1 MRAGENN
8 CILADV
14 FFFFFF
20 PSLAFS
26 KQECVEGFQMSGEVV
41 NFALREGE
49 THSSRKQIAPL
60 SKTDCS
66 WNKPDVTFH
75 VLIGLFIKS
84 QIFPWERHGIA
95 MQLR

>member
-1 MRAGENN
+1 
-8 CILADV
+8 
-14 FFFFFF
+14 
-20 PSLAFS
+20 
-26 KQECVEGFQMSGEVV
+26 MSGEVV
-41 NFALREGE
+41 NFALQEGE
-49 THSSRKQIAPL
+49 THSSSKQIAPL
-60 SKTDCS
+60 SKTDCC